1 MDNKVLRKLAG
12 CLTSVLLLAAF
23 ILNCASCT
31 LFSRSA
37 DDLYG
42 LWESTKANNRYLM
55 YISEDYLD
63 IFIYDGD
70 SEDWLMNTWS
80 GTFTPPS
87 DGFRSYSWVSEID
100 LDRSD
105 SGYSHYYE
113 AASAEFEYKHN
124 KIYMVNMLGS
134 IEFEKSNPDEH
145 PGCMAIV
152 ENNERCLNALSSAQP
167 LEYGEVNCFD
177 LADDE
182 YICCV
187 EITNPNSF
195 GIKPKIRFS
204 DEETYARLAGSY
216 IPAGATSYCAGIVR
230 SPSGSSGTDCFIDYN
245 IYRSEFDL
253 RYPQFEIVDSTVITD
268 DSTGLISEVIVNVEA
283 DWIPEPRFLN
293 GDDDFESF
301 SVYVIFFRDDEVV
314 GAGVRL
320 TNYGAIDEPISVTNI
335 SAVSEYDRYEVYF
348 GRLSKGHNAPR
359 ISYLEY

>member
-1 MDNKVLRKLAG
+1 MSYNSRMDNKVLRKITG

-105 SGYSHYYE
+105 SGYSHYFE
-113 AASAEFEYKHN
+113 KAFIEFEYKHN

-145 PGCMAIV
+145 PGCMAMV
-152 ENNERCLNALSSAQP
+152 ENNERCLNAITTAQP
-167 LEYGEVNCFD
+167 LEYGNVHCF
-177 LADDE
+177 AFEDDE

-195 GIKPKIRFS
+195 GVRPRLRFS

-230 SPSGSSGTDCFIDYN
+230 SPSGSSVTDCEIDYN
-245 IYRSEFDL
+245 IYASEFDL
-253 RYPQFEIVDSTVITD
+253 RYPQFEIVDSTVIED
-268 DSTGLISEVIVNVEA
+268 DTTGLVSEVIVNVEA
-283 DWIPEPRFLN
+283 DWIPEPRFGFGEDN
-293 GDDDFESF
+293 YDGFN
-301 SVYVIFFRDDEVV
+301 VYVVFFSGDEVV
-314 GAGVRL
+314 GAGVRS
-320 TNYGAIDEPISVTNI
+320 TDYGAIGEPISILSI
-335 SAVSEYDRYEVYF
+335 SDVSDYDHYEVYF
-348 GRLSKGHNAPR
+348 GRTSKR
-359 ISYLEY
+359 Q